1 MRTPTD
7 AEEAR
12 RKEPDCQPGC
22 AEKGSGD
29 WNQGI
34 SKQSRKRPRAQP
46 WPPWQWAHGS
56 PEVHGPEPRGTH
68 PSSARALR
76 T

>member
-1 MRTPTD
+1 MGDRGRVARGAKDRGRSVRGGNGGGMRTPTN

-34 SKQSRKRPRAQP
+34 SKQ
-46 WPPWQWAHGS
+46 
-56 PEVHGPEPRGTH
+56 
-68 PSSARALR
+68 
-76 T
+76 